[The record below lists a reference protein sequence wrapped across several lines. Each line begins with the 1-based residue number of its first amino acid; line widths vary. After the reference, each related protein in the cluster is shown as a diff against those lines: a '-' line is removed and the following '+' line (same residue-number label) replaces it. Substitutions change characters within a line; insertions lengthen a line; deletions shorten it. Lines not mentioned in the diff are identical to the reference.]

1 MLCSYRAREKQ
12 IAACNALEALQR
24 DSLARPATQQRM
36 QTGAN
41 VGDQEHPDDLT
52 DVEFLVAVKLA
63 QHIRKRMGALML
75 ETASTVM
82 THGLLAASNQRRA
95 TVKACLRGLRSRR
108 APMNVPWWS
117 GQITRSFL

>member
-12 IAACNALEALQR
+12 IAARNALAALQR

-41 VGDQEHPDDLT
+41 VGDQDPDDLT
-52 DVEFLVAVKLA
+52 DVEFLVAVNLA
-63 QHIRKRMGALML
+63 QRIRKRMGALTL

-82 THGLLAASNQRRA
+82 THGLLAAFNQRRA
-95 TVKACLRGLRSRR
+95 AVKACLRGLRSRR

>member
-12 IAACNALEALQR
+12 IAARNALAALQR

-52 DVEFLVAVKLA
+52 DVEFLVAVNLA
-63 QHIRKRMGALML
+63 QHIRKGMGALTL

-82 THGLLAASNQRRA
+82 THGLLAPTNRRA

-117 GQITRSFL
+117 GQITRSL